1 MGESTSKD
9 IITREEI
16 ERTFLIRSREI
27 YIAKYM
33 EAMMQDKLLTRTKLK
48 GKNVS
53 EEEKKLLAVSGDQMD
68 TFNELVTICDE
79 LLK

>member
-9 IITREEI
+9 ILKREEI